1 MDSDVIM
8 FEDDYV
14 EPRPVISGYPH
25 TAALVQ
31 NRHVQRN
38 SSITSQTPVNCD
50 PPRSGAASIPGNVIA
65 FNGPGVNEI
74 PYNSNEPYFN
84 ARQQVLLHDAL
95 TTDGVI
101 PYDPKAP
108 YFIAR
113 PQGGLTRIYYPII
126 NINPLH
132 NAPRAIVDVD
142 FFRTNANFLFP
153 TSNAS
158 FPKNDRYPS
167 LPKTSYSLL
176 KTTPFDHMFPNSPWF
191 LSLQGRLSKLSRQ
204 DVRVTVLNYSQN
216 SLAWRKRR

>member
-1 MDSDVIM
+1 M
-8 FEDDYV
+8 
-14 EPRPVISGYPH
+14 
-25 TAALVQ
+25 
-31 NRHVQRN
+31 NR
-38 SSITSQTPVNCD
+38 D
-50 PPRSGAASIPGNVIA
+50 PPRSGAASIPGNAIA

-74 PYNSNEPYFN
+74 PYNPNEPYFN

-158 FPKNDRYPS
+158 IPKNDRYPS
-167 LPKTSYSLL
+167 VA
-176 KTTPFDHMFPNSPWF
+176 
-191 LSLQGRLSKLSRQ
+191 Q
-204 DVRVTVLNYSQN
+204 DELFIAQNYSVRPYVPQQPMVPVVAREAEQVVEAGRPGDRAELFAELS
-216 SLAWRKRR
+216 SLAETKMTKTMKTNWKLAYDQRASTHRH